1 VLWLQAYEDL
11 SGVLGRV
18 SLLVNAVPP
27 GGEAAALRDVQQ
39 LLQEHQ
45 HITPFEASPAA
56 AAAAAAGSS
65 DAPQQQQVS
74 LLEATQGN
82 LSALEKTLTGWE
94 QRLRSHHTPSR
105 VLKWTSSG
113 A

>member
-1 VLWLQAYEDL
+1 
-11 SGVLGRV
+11 V
-18 SLLVNAVPP
+18 SV
-27 GGEAAALRDVQQ
+27 
-39 LLQEHQ
+39 
-45 HITPFEASPAA
+45 
-56 AAAAAAGSS
+56 
-65 DAPQQQQVS
+65 
-74 LLEATQGN
+74 LEATQGN